1 MTAKDAA
8 FGVWGLWH
16 SCSDRGQG
24 RQVTHTPIRA
34 SLASLAPLLYHRE
47 RVRPQTRGDFLE
59 DASMGAIIGGLIAI
73 VIMFIVGLIVINL
86 LFITIGF
93 IGALLGWG
101 KDE

>member
-1 MTAKDAA
+1 
-8 FGVWGLWH
+8 
-16 SCSDRGQG
+16 
-24 RQVTHTPIRA
+24 
-34 SLASLAPLLYHRE
+34 LAPLLYHRE